1 MKILHKL
8 PCGPL
13 REEMADDQQSAG
25 ELRRRYQAGGTDKD
39 DQLSASQLRARHGV
53 QGGTPGGGGDGLNPA
68 IIIGA
73 IVVVVVI
80 VVVGMKMSG
89 NS

>member
-1 MKILHKL
+1 MAELA
-8 PCGPL
+8 CL
-13 REEMADDQQSAG
+13 R
-25 ELRRRYQAGGTDKD
+25 
-39 DQLSASQLRARHGV
+39 
-53 QGGTPGGGGDGLNPA
+53 NPV